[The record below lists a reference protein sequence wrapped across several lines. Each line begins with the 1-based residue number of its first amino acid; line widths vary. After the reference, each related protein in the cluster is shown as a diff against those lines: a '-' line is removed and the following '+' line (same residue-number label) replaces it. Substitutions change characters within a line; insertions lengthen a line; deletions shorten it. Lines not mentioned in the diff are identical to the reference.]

1 MASDVRDLIRDNIKF
16 YRGLR
21 GLTQQALAERCEV
34 STTYIGELEIARKYP
49 SLQLLE
55 TMAAVL
61 GIEVWQLFIPPVKR
75 GAELGELL
83 AEDLQASI
91 YRAVQDT
98 FRRHT

>member
-21 GLTQQALAERCEV
+21 GLTQQVLAERCGV

-49 SLQLLE
+49 SITLLE
-55 TMAAVL
+55 TMARVFEV
-61 GIEVWQLFIPPVKR
+61 EVWQLFLPAMKR
-75 GAELGELL
+75 NAGLGDLL

-98 FRRHT
+98 IRRHI